1 VDLRK
6 LRWYLQMCIDFEET
20 FKYLQSMS
28 FPVARIGE
36 PHTHDHCLPSLAV
49 KEDGTLMLSAE
60 DLVGRNMDCLAQA
73 FRDLFKD
80 VSTISTDNV
89 SQLAGGGGGHLHGLD
104 LHSQSGVTLPFCLG
118 LPST

>member
-1 VDLRK
+1 MHTACEFFVGMSTDLTTLWK
-6 LRWYLQMCIDFEET
+6 
-20 FKYLQSMS
+20 
-28 FPVARIGE
+28 